1 MKKNGPETRFTVTDT
16 HKTISVVYRGLLP
29 DLFREGQGVVA
40 QGQLSADG
48 VFRAREVL
56 AKHDEN
62 YMPPEVAK
70 AIKDAG
76 QWKERK

>member
-1 MKKNGPETRFTVTDT
+1 MVA
-16 HKTISVVYRGLLP
+16 
-29 DLFREGQGVVA
+29 EGSLG
-40 QGQLSADG
+40 ADG
-48 VFRAREVL
+48 VFVAREVL